1 MITYI
6 PTLLDLFTHFKA
18 NVYDL
23 PRHMVGTVDSKTT
36 KGRNRKGFGDLRTGR
51 EDCRKECCFVTWRAI
66 AA

>member
-36 KGRNRKGFGDLRTGR
+36 RVGTGR
-51 EDCRKECCFVTWRAI
+51 GLETLEQVEKTAGKNVVL
-66 AA
+66 